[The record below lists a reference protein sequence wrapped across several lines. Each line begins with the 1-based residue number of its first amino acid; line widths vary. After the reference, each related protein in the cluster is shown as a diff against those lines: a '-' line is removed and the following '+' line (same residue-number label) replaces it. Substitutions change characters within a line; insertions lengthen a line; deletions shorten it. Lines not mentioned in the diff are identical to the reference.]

1 MKKLLLILL
10 AVLTPGFGQTGTTPK
25 QNQFNYVVQTLPG
38 PIPNSAMTAV
48 MKTCS
53 GGALPGTGCLPAGH
67 DAYVCYVDLS
77 GSTQTV
83 TIQDNQATPVIFVA
97 ALLAT
102 GVPYKYESTQSNCRW
117 MPGGPSWQA
126 SATGAVGYMIIKYN

>member
-1 MKKLLLILL
+1 MKKLIFALL
-10 AVLTPGFGQTGTTPK
+10 AALTPGFGQTGTTPK
-25 QNQFNYVVQTLPG
+25 TGQFNYTVQTLPAA
-38 PIPNSAMTAV
+38 IPTSLTAV

-53 GGALPGTGCLPAGH
+53 GGALPTTGCLPAGH

-77 GSTQTV
+77 GAAQTI
-83 TIQDNQATPVIFVA
+83 TIQDNQSTPVVMMA
-97 ALLAT
+97 VLLAT
-102 GVPYKYESTQSNCRW
+102 GVPFKYESITSGCRW